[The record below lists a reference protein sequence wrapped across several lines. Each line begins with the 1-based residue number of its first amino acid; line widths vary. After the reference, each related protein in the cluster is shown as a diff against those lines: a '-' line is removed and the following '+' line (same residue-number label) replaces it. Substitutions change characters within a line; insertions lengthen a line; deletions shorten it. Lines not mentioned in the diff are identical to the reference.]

1 MRNWYDVLN
10 LRVFGKLNL
19 QRGVKILLEQG
30 ASAPLQGNPYCLSKC
45 GRQGAPAAKT
55 TSATLTGAEMLAGIL
70 TGNQGA
76 GAGAAYTLPLGADM
90 EKAFRLVKGELAVD
104 DSFDLHVINLSV
116 TAAEDITMTTN
127 TGWTLVG
134 SMLVIEQA
142 AGNPGGSNGHFRA
155 RRTAADTYT
164 LYRIA

>member
-10 LRVFGKLNL
+10 LRVSNLHLKRGGKVTMESS
-19 QRGVKILLEQG
+19 GVTLPLAGNVYGLAKI
-30 ASAPLQGNPYCLSKC
+30 
-45 GRQGAPAAKT
+45 GRQGAPVAKT
-55 TSATLTGAEMLAGIL
+55 TSVTLTGAEMLAGIL

-104 DSFDLHVINLSV
+104 DSFDLFVINLSV